1 MWEQVS
7 AVTRCVVFVF
17 QLVTSGPCCLDPTS
31 TMTSTA
37 SDTRP
42 SSLTGNPPQTERN
55 MTAGEKKN
63 VNVQTG
69 QTADECYADVLL

>member
-7 AVTRCVVFVF
+7 AVTRCVVFLF

-42 SSLTGNPPQTERN
+42 SSLTGNRRLTERD
-55 MTAGEKKN
+55 MTTGEKEN
-63 VNVQTG
+63 VSNIIQSH
-69 QTADECYADVLL
+69 